1 LWAVMVSLAALWQAA
16 GVTPDVVAG
25 HSQGEIA
32 AACVAGVLSLADA
45 AKVVAVR
52 SRVLGVLAGRG
63 AMAAVEEPQERVAA
77 RLGALPGPGL
87 VSVAAVNGPAQVVVA
102 GDPAAVA
109 ALVAGCA
116 AEGVSARVLPVD
128 YASHCAQVE
137 QVRDELLAGLAG
149 IEPAPGQVPVVSAVT
164 GQLIGSE
171 LMDAGYWYK
180 NLREAVRFEQA
191 VTVLAGLGVTAFV
204 EVSPHPVLVQGIE
217 QTLAELAGTS
227 GGEGFVV
234 AGSLRRGE
242 GGLRRFALS
251 LAQLHVR
258 GVAVDWARWF
268 AGVRARPVELP
279 TYAFQH
285 QRYWPQLR
293 SSAPAS
299 AADLGQEAAGHPLLG
314 AVVELPD
321 GQGLVL
327 TGRLSVQAQPWLAD
341 HVALDKRLLPG
352 TAFVELAVYAGH
364 QAGCGWLEEL
374 TLEAPLVLPPD
385 GAVQVQ
391 VVVAGPDGSGR
402 RAVRVYSR
410 PEAGVGE
417 LGWARHATA
426 AVVEAG
432 ERKQEAFD
440 FTAWPPPGATE
451 VPVERLF
458 EQLAAAGLGYG
469 PAFRG
474 LQTIWQRGEEVFVEV
489 RLLQEP
495 EVYTGL
501 FELHPA
507 LLAAG
512 LHGTQLRNFLQK
524 ETKDANDLW
533 LPVAWN
539 GTRVYATGASRLR
552 ARLARSGDNSISLML
567 ADDENRPVASVDSIT
582 FRRASS
588 DDLNYPA
595 ASYRESL
602 FRLEWVAAPASAV
615 VEFPVG
621 RWAIAGSDDLRLRA
635 AIEAGHSNVEEYAN
649 LAALADATAS
659 GRPVPDVVLVC
670 CADSAAP
677 SPGTDQT
684 DFVRTVHTA
693 TSRAL
698 NTIQAWIANDKF
710 ASSRLVLVTC
720 RAVATSAEED
730 VSDLA
735 GAAIWGLARSAQS
748 ENPGRLMLVDLDQAN
763 ASRRALPAALAGSE
777 PALAVREG
785 TVHVPRLAAGP
796 SSAED
801 SPARFPSEGTVLI
814 TGATGA
820 LASLLARHLA
830 RSYGVTRLLLTSR
843 RGPEVANAI
852 ELAADLAALGATV
865 TLTACDIADRDA
877 VGALLGSIPSEHA
890 LTAVVH
896 AAAVLDD
903 GVIGSLTPEH
913 VDRVLRPKVD
923 ASLHL
928 HELTREQ
935 GVSAFVLFSS
945 VAGIFGAPGQG
956 NYAAANSFL
965 DALAQHRRASGLP
978 ATSIAWGLWAQ
989 DSIMTSGLKDAD
1001 LARISRAAAE
1011 PLSAEEGLALFDAAC
1026 AAPDAVVIAT
1036 HLNKAGLRA
1045 QAETGLIPPLFRGLI
1060 TTPIRRAGG
1069 TEGAVPGAS
1078 LLRRRL
1084 AGASDAEQNAMILE
1098 LLLAQ
1103 IAALLA
1109 HDSASAIDAKREFR
1123 QLGFDSLTAIE
1134 LRNRLSAAIG
1144 LRLPAGLIFD
1154 YPTPVVL
1161 ADYIRQVIARDG
1173 AITDINGFAEID
1185 RLEEIIRNAA
1195 LEDRERTALAIRLK
1209 VLMSRLDNQDAASDE
1224 TADEDLEVATADNI
1238 FDLLDKEL
1246 GRPN

>member
-1 LWAVMVSLAALWQAA
+1 
-16 GVTPDVVAG
+16 
-25 HSQGEIA
+25 
-32 AACVAGVLSLADA
+32 
-45 AKVVAVR
+45 
-52 SRVLGVLAGRG
+52 
-63 AMAAVEEPQERVAA
+63 
-77 RLGALPGPGL
+77 
-87 VSVAAVNGPAQVVVA
+87 
-102 GDPAAVA
+102 
-109 ALVAGCA
+109 
-116 AEGVSARVLPVD
+116 VD
-128 YASHCAQVE
+128 YASHCVQVE
-137 QVRDELLAGLAG
+137 QVREELLAGLAG
-149 IEPAPGQVPVVSAVT
+149 IVPGPGRVPVVSAVT
-164 GQLIGSE
+164 GE
-171 LMDAGYWYK
+171 LAGGEGMDAAYWYR

-191 VTVLAGLGVTAFV
+191 VRVLAGLGVTAFV

-217 QTLAELAGTS
+217 QTLAAAA
-227 GGEGFVV
+227 EGMVV
-234 AGSLRRGE
+234 TGSLRRGE

-251 LAQLHVR
+251 LAQLYVH
-258 GVAVDWARWF
+258 GIPVDWARWF
-268 AGVRARPVELP
+268 ARADGRFLELP

-293 SSAPAS
+293 SSAS
-299 AADLGQEAAGHPLLG
+299 AAGLGQEAAGHPLLG

-341 HVALDKRLLPG
+341 HLALDKPLLPG

-391 VVVAGPDGSGR
+391 VVVAGPDESGR

-410 PEAGVGE
+410 PEAGLGE
-417 LGWARHATA
+417 LGWARHATGV
-426 AVVEAG
+426 VVEAG

-489 RLLQEP
+489 RSRQEP

-512 LHGTQLRNFLQK
+512 LHGTQLRTFLQK

-533 LPVAWN
+533 LPFAWN

-552 ARLARSGDNSISLML
+552 ARFAQSGDNSISLML
-567 ADDENRPVASVDSIT
+567 ADDAGRPVASVGSVT
-582 FRRASS
+582 FRRVSS

-595 ASYRESL
+595 ARYRESL
-602 FRLEWVAAPASAV
+602 FRLEWVAAPASAA

-621 RWAIAGSDDLRLRA
+621 RWAIAGSDDFRLRA
-635 AIEAGHSNVEEYAN
+635 AIEARHANVGEYAN
-649 LAALADATAS
+649 LAALADAVAS
-659 GRPVPDVVLVC
+659 GLPVPDVVLVC
-670 CADSAAP
+670 YAA
-677 SPGTDQT
+677 SDQT
-684 DFVRTVHTA
+684 DLARTVHTA
-693 TSRAL
+693 TSQAL

-710 ASSRLVLVTC
+710 ISSRLVLVTC
-720 RAVATSAEED
+720 RAVATNAGEG

-748 ENPGRLMLVDLDQAN
+748 EHPGRLVLVDLDQVN
-763 ASRRALPAALAGSE
+763 ASRRALLAAVAGSE
-777 PALAVREG
+777 PQLAVREG

-796 SSAED
+796 SCPQD
-801 SPARFPSEGTVLI
+801 NPATFTSEGTVLV

-820 LASLLARHLA
+820 LGSLTARHLA

-843 RGPEVANAI
+843 QGPEAADAM

-877 VGALLGSIPSEHA
+877 AGALLGSIPPKYA

-896 AAAVLDD
+896 AAGVLDD
-903 GVIGSLTPEH
+903 GVIGSLTPEQL
-913 VDRVLRPKVD
+913 DRVLRPKVD

-928 HELTREQ
+928 HELTRKP
-935 GVSAFVLFSS
+935 GVSAFVLFSAA
-945 VAGIFGAPGQG
+945 AGIFGAPGQG

-978 ATSIAWGLWAQ
+978 VTSIAWGLWAQ
-989 DSIMTSGLKDAD
+989 DSTMTSGLKDVD
-1001 LARISRAAAE
+1001 RARISRAAVE
-1011 PLSAEEGLALFDAAC
+1011 PLSAEEGLTLFDAAC
-1026 AAPDAVVIAT
+1026 AAPDAVMIAM

-1045 QAETGLIPPLFRGLI
+1045 QAEAGLIPPLLRGLI
-1060 TTPIRRAGG
+1060 TTPIRRVEDA
-1069 TEGAVPGAS
+1069 EGAVPGAA

-1084 AGASDAEQNAMILE
+1084 AGVSDAEQNAIILE

-1103 IAALLA
+1103 IAALLG
-1109 HDSASAIDAKREFR
+1109 HGSVSSIDAKREFR

-1134 LRNRLSAAIG
+1134 LRNRLSAATG

-1161 ADYIRQVIARDG
+1161 ADHIRQAIARDG
-1173 AITDINGFAEID
+1173 AMTDIDGLAEID
-1185 RLEEIIRNAA
+1185 RLEEFIRNAA
-1195 LEDRERTALAIRLK
+1195 LEDRARTSLAIRLK
-1209 VLMSRLDNQDAASDE
+1209 VLLSRLDDRCAASGE
-1224 TADEDLEVATADNI
+1224 AADKDLEVATADNI